1 MGFPNLKYPR
11 LCRIFSYAVVIGFW
25 MLPIPV
31 AFLLNLPDLVEA
43 AVILA
48 CGLGLVFYII
58 RNFLVLM
65 GMDMALATLS
75 CLRTARTQYTLP
87 SSRTAPA
94 IRRSITRYGTRSDPT
109 AISPQPFALRYRF
122 SSPWTGYS
130 SGIER
135 VLAAYETELL
145 DKTAYTS
152 IFRSAKANSS
162 ALIGRKKP
170 LFLDRNQRKSPLHR
184 VTVLVIFAQRI
195 DPSLSSA
202 LYTLVCSN
210 CGDEFENCIIPC
222 VIDLEHNIC
231 VFDGMRIPY
240 YGFGYA
246 VKNRGIRIIKNRV
259 FGGNLNLRGNHHTI
273 RSTQDLNPDDTL
285 WDLWGM
291 LRQQYIGDT
300 RKTKRLFQSLA
311 HRELRIDDDCLYLKW
326 DQRGICQCIRL
337 DPDQKCVKI
346 ESLTNWS
353 YPNSHPISKQLIKS
367 MEHHIQSYY
376 TRLGYCAEFV
386 DLEDLL

>member
-1 MGFPNLKYPR
+1 

-48 CGLGLVFYII
+48 CGLGLVVYII
-58 RNFLVLM
+58 RSFLVLM

-94 IRRSITRYGTRSDPT
+94 IRRSIARYGTRSDPT

-135 VLAAYETELL
+135 VLAVYETELL

-162 ALIGRKKP
+162 ALIGRKTP
-170 LFLDRNQRKSPLHR
+170 LFLDRHQRKSPLHR

-311 HRELRIDDDCLYLKW
+311 HQELRINDDCLYLKW

-337 DPDQKCVKI
+337 DPEQKCVKI
-346 ESLTNWS
+346 ESITNWS
-353 YPNSHPISKQLIKS
+353 YPHSRPIGKQLIKS

-386 DLEDLL
+386 DLENLL

>member
-1 MGFPNLKYPR
+1 MRFPKLKYPR
-11 LCRIFSYAVVIGFW
+11 LCRILSYVVVIGFW
-25 MLPIPV
+25 MLPLPV
-31 AFLLNLPDLVEA
+31 AFLFNLPDLLEA

-65 GMDMALATLS
+65 GMDMGLATLS

-87 SSRTAPA
+87 CGRTPQA
-94 IRRSITRYGTRSDPT
+94 IRQSISRYGTKCDPT

-122 SSPWTGYS
+122 SSPLSGFS

-135 VLAAYETELL
+135 VLAAYETDLL

-170 LFLDRNQRKSPLHR
+170 LFLDRHQRKSPLHR
-184 VTVLVIFAQRI
+184 VTVPVIFAKRI

-240 YGFGYA
+240 CGFGYA
-246 VKNRGIRIIKNRV
+246 VKNRGIRIIRKRV

-273 RSTQDLNPDDTL
+273 STTQDFSPEDTL

-346 ESLTNWS
+346 ESLADWS
-353 YPNSHPISKQLIKS
+353 YPHSRPIGKQLMKS
-367 MEHHIQSYY
+367 MEHHIRSYY
-376 TRLGYCAEFV
+376 TRLGYRAEFV
-386 DLEDLL
+386 DLENLL